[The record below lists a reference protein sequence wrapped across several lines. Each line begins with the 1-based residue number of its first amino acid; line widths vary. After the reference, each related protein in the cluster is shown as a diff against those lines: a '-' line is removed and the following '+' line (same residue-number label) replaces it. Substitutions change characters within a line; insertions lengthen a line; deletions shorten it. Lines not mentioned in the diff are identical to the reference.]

1 MHQQAGG
8 LLARVQGIGY
18 CVSLSRSAVAMAVS
32 VAVLLAACWPAAGA
46 EAPARDSLSL
56 AGPWKLRLDA
66 DDEGKAAGWT
76 ANPLATQD
84 QIQLPSTTD
93 LAGFGFLLDTN
104 TMQYA
109 APYPT
114 TTIFPGVKE
123 PSKADERGFLVRR
136 HLFVGPAWYEREV
149 QVPESWRERWVTLR
163 LERAMWLTEVWL
175 DGQPVGKC
183 DSLVAEHRYDL
194 GRLTPGLHRL
204 TVQVDNRM
212 IHNISTLTHAY
223 GPETQSRW
231 NGLIGD
237 LRLEAEPLVAIQS
250 VQVFPAADRR
260 SVRLVMVVANRTG
273 LVTAGR
279 LEARIKPLAGGQ
291 ALGVGVRA
299 APFPA
304 GSSTNDL
311 VAEFT
316 EPAQAW
322 DEFNPTR
329 YIVQVTADLV
339 GGIRDEFTTAFGFRQ
354 IETADKG
361 IHINGRWVFLRGT
374 LDCCVYPRTGHA
386 PMTVPEWE
394 RVFGVVREHGF
405 NHVRFHTWCP
415 PEAAFEAADRLG
427 LYLQVEVPAWV
438 DDWVTGTVTKPD
450 GIGKDDEVMDYLTR
464 ELHRV
469 LAAYGN
475 NPSFSMLVVG
485 NEFGQSHT
493 DWDRVNALVASLKAR
508 DPRRLYAGCTA
519 RRHLAADDVW
529 VTHDSGAPTRGVGP
543 AHTDWDFA
551 KAVAASPV
559 PVLGHE
565 TGQRPVFPDY
575 PALLP
580 KFTGPLLPLNLERY
594 RRALAATGLEGQVG
608 DFVRASARF
617 QLTQYKAEHEAML
630 RTPGYGGY
638 QLLMLNDFTGQS
650 EALVGV
656 LDPFWESKG
665 VVTAAEV
672 RAWNAPTVPLVRMPK
687 FVWTSAETL
696 TAQLSLAHFGPT
708 DLPVGR
714 VRWTL
719 ATRAGQTVATGETE
733 ALPAPT
739 GKVTPFGEL
748 HVPLEKIAEPTAF
761 VLSLRHGEA
770 GNSWNVWVY
779 PAAPEAPEPAGVL
792 VTTAFD
798 QQAEAALQ
806 AGGKVLVLAHGLKN
820 PHTTRTGFESVYW
833 SAGWWGNAFSSL
845 GILCD
850 PAHPALAAF
859 PNDGCSDWQWHDL
872 LSGATTFRLDEVPP
886 GFRPVVQPVPDFHYH
901 QRLGQL
907 FEARVDQGSLM
918 VCGYDLAGNL
928 DRRPGARQFRRSLFR
943 YLASPAFHPT
953 AELPPATVKALLEPS
968 GLQRQGARVLR
979 VDSEDPANPAVRV
992 IDGDPGTFWHTAWQP
1007 QETPMPHE
1015 LVIDLGRERALRGLV
1030 CLPRQDQ
1037 ANGRIGAAEV
1047 FLSPDATQWGAGVGI
1062 LRGQDRPEAVRLSF
1076 PQPVRGRYL
1085 RLLIKSEVNGH
1096 PFASLAELE
1105 LIPGEQ

>member
-1 MHQQAGG
+1 M
-8 LLARVQGIGY
+8 
-18 CVSLSRSAVAMAVS
+18 
-32 VAVLLAACWPAAGA
+32 
-46 EAPARDSLSL
+46 
-56 AGPWKLRLDA
+56 
-66 DDEGKAAGWT
+66 
-76 ANPLATQD
+76 
-84 QIQLPSTTD
+84 
-93 LAGFGFLLDTN
+93 
-104 TMQYA
+104 
-109 APYPT
+109 
-114 TTIFPGVKE
+114 
-123 PSKADERGFLVRR
+123 
-136 HLFVGPAWYEREV
+136 
-149 QVPESWRERWVTLR
+149 
-163 LERAMWLTEVWL
+163 
-175 DGQPVGKC
+175 GKC
-183 DSLVAEHRYDL
+183 DSLVAEHRYEL
-194 GRLTPGLHRL
+194 GRLTPGPHRV
-204 TVQVDNRM
+204 TVRVDNRM
-212 IHNISTLTHAY
+212 IHNLSTLTHAY

-237 LRLEAEPLVAIQS
+237 LRLDAEPLVAIQS
-250 VQVFPAADRR
+250 VQVFPAVDRR
-260 SVRLVMVVANRTG
+260 SVRLVVVVSNRTG

-279 LEARIKPLAGGQ
+279 LEGSIKLLAGGE

-304 GSSTNDL
+304 GSSTNEL

-322 DEFNPTR
+322 DEFHPIR
-329 YIVQVTADLV
+329 YTAQVQVRLID
-339 GGIRDEFTTAFGFRQ
+339 GSRDESTTAFGFRQ
-354 IETADKG
+354 IETVDKG
-361 IHINGRWVFLRGT
+361 IHLNGRRVFLRGT
-374 LDCCVYPRTGHA
+374 LDCCVYPRTGHT

-394 RVFGVVREHGF
+394 RVFGVVREYGF
-405 NHVRFHTWCP
+405 NHVRYHTWCP

-438 DDWVTGTVTKPD
+438 DDWVTETVTKPK
-450 GIGKDDEVMDYLTR
+450 GIGKDAEVMEYLTR
-464 ELHRV
+464 ELQRV
-469 LAAYGN
+469 ITAYGN
-475 NPSFSMLVVG
+475 HPSFAMLVVG
-485 NEFGQSHT
+485 NEFGQNNT
-493 DWDRVNALVASLKAR
+493 DWDLVNALVASLKAD

-543 AHTDWDFA
+543 AHTEWDFA

-559 PVLGHE
+559 PVIGHE

-594 RRALAATGLEGQVG
+594 RQALAANGLEGQVG

-630 RTPGYGGY
+630 RTPGYSGY

-672 RAWNAPTVPLVRMPK
+672 RAWNAPTVPLARMSR

-696 TAQLSLAHFGPT
+696 SVKVELAHFGT
-708 DLPVGR
+708 ADLPAKR
-714 VRWTL
+714 MQWTL
-719 ATRAGQTVATGETE
+719 VTRAGQTVAGGETE
-733 ALPAPT
+733 AHPAPT
-739 GKVTPFGEL
+739 GGITDFGEL
-748 HVPLEKIAEPTAF
+748 RIPLAAVTEASA
-761 VLSLRHGEA
+761 LALRLRHGGAE
-770 GNSWNVWVY
+770 NSWNVWVY
-779 PAAPEAPEPAGVL
+779 PAAAEEPKPSGVL
-792 VTTAFD
+792 VTTTFD
-798 QQAEAALQ
+798 DKAEAALQ

-820 PHTTRTGFESVYW
+820 PQTARTGFESVYW

-850 PAHPALAAF
+850 PKHPAFAGL

-872 LSGATTFRLDEVPP
+872 LSGATTFRLDAVPS
-886 GFRPVVQPVPDFHYH
+886 GFRPIVQPVPDFHYN

-907 FEARVDQGSLM
+907 FEARVDQGALM
-918 VCGYDLAGNL
+918 VCGYDLTGNL
-928 DRRPGARQFRRSLFR
+928 DRRPAARQLRRSLFR
-943 YLASPAFHPT
+943 YLASPAFRPS
-953 AELPPATVKALLEPS
+953 AELPLATVKALLEPA
-968 GLQRQGARVLR
+968 GLQRQGARILR

-1015 LVIDLGRERALRGLV
+1015 LVIDLGREWTLHGIV

-1037 ANGRIGAAEV
+1037 SNGRIGEAEM
-1047 FLSPDATQWGAGVGI
+1047 FLSPDKTQWGAPVGI
-1062 LRGQDRPEAVRLSF
+1062 LRGQDRPEAVRVSF

-1085 RLLIKSEVNGH
+1085 RLLIKSEVSGH

-1105 LIPGEQ
+1105 LIPGGQ